1 MYEQLS
7 LDCFIS
13 LSIKYQRNNIFNNL
27 SLCSVLSATF
37 YHFNFLVG
45 RDLWVDKLSQADNGQ

>member
-13 LSIKYQRNNIFNNL
+13 VSIKYQRNNIFNIL
-27 SLCSVLSATF
+27 SLSVLWATF
-37 YHFNFLVG
+37 YHFNFL
-45 RDLWVDKLSQADNGQ
+45 SSI